1 MKTTLITTFAI
12 AVMIFAFNA
21 NPAHATEESN
31 KKVEKELKSWVC
43 PDGGE
48 PIWGTTRCRGKTA
61 QVDEL
66 SDPDQDGNERDI
78 ADSGNE
84 GSTSAASAGDQ

>member
-12 AVMIFAFNA
+12 AVMVFAFNA
-21 NPAHATEESN
+21 SPAHATEESN

-48 PIWGTTRCRGKTA
+48 PIWGTTKCRGKTA

>member
-1 MKTTLITTFAI
+1 MKAILTTIFAI
-12 AVMIFAFNA
+12 AVMVFALNA
-21 NPAHATEESN
+21 SPAHATEESN

-48 PIWGTTRCRGKTA
+48 PIWGTTKCRGKTA

-66 SDPDQDGNERDI
+66 RDLDNDGSERDV

-84 GSTSAASAGDQ
+84 GSTSAASASDQ